1 MRPNFRNDPTEK
13 GSVRELLRRLSAYS
27 DKLRAPTIAA
37 LILAGA
43 IVAILYAFAVAF
55 GSAAFAAMLMNK
67 IFPVLYIA
75 NIIVCLVGII
85 YTYLTGA
92 HGFRFNVSSDEQ
104 PK

>member
-1 MRPNFRNDPTEK
+1 MKEK
-13 GSVRELLRRLSAYS
+13 LIHISSRICTAG
-27 DKLRAPTIAA
+27 IAA

>member
-1 MRPNFRNDPTEK
+1 MKEK
-13 GSVRELLRRLSAYS
+13 LIHISSRICAAG
-27 DKLRAPTIAA
+27 IAV